1 MSTSLPLLS
10 IDQPTHGLL
19 FIGDPHLWSLKP
31 GRRRDTSYK
40 DTVLRKISLAA
51 EVSNRLKLWPIFT
64 GDLFHLP
71 DDNNTQMLVQLM
83 RVLDLFDRRPVSL
96 EGNHD
101 KNQLM
106 LADSNPLRLIEVAGK
121 LDIISEG
128 PWAKMVLQ
136 NEAGQQHTVV
146 IGGTPFGQAL
156 PVSYKDAF
164 GEERPADVQT
174 ALWLTHE
181 DLAFD
186 GSYPD
191 ALPLLPMTHIDLVVN
206 GHMHG
211 TKSPVKVED
220 TVYYN
225 PGNITRMSVDMADHV
240 PAVWEWTPFTSETMV
255 SSAGQ
260 KVPLLRQHVLAHTPG
275 SEVFN
280 FEGRHTKKAAIT
292 VEAQSGF
299 VSQLLEEPADLR
311 TDDGTY
317 ARAALIQVLDE
328 SEAPEA
334 VRTIT
339 AHLCEESLRRHREEN
354 A

>member
-1 MSTSLPLLS
+1 MSTLPLLS
-10 IDQPTHGLL
+10 IAKPTEGLL

-40 DTVLRKISLAA
+40 DTVLRKIALAA
-51 EVSNRLKLWPIFT
+51 EVSNRLNLWPILL
-64 GDLFHLP
+64 GDLFHQP
-71 DDNNTQMLVQLM
+71 DDNDTQMLVQVI
-83 RVLDLFDRRPVSL
+83 RALDLFERRPVSL

-101 KNQLM
+101 KNQLK
-106 LADSNPLRLIEVAGK
+106 LADNNPLRLLEVAGK
-121 LDIISEG
+121 LDIISQG
-128 PWAKMVLQ
+128 PWAQMVLG
-136 NEAGQQHTVV
+136 NGQGRAHTVV

-164 GEERPADVQT
+164 GEDRTEEVDT
-174 ALWLTHE
+174 AIWLTHE

-191 ALPLLPMTHIDLVVN
+191 ALPLLPIKQVELVVN

-211 TKSPVKVED
+211 TKLPVKVED

-240 PAVWEWTPFTSETMV
+240 PAVWEWNPFTDETMI

-275 SEVFN
+275 AEIFD

-292 VEAQSGF
+292 VESQSSF
-299 VSQLLEEPADLR
+299 VSQLLEQPADMR

-317 ARAALIQVLDE
+317 ARAALSEVLDE
-328 SEAPEA
+328 SNSSDA
-334 VRTIT
+334 VRTIA
-339 AHLCEESLRRHREEN
+339 AHLCEESLRRHREEQ

>member
-1 MSTSLPLLS
+1 MSPSLPLLS
-10 IDQPTHGLL
+10 ISKPTRGLL

-40 DTVLRKISLAA
+40 DTVLRKITLAA
-51 EVSNRLKLWPIFT
+51 EISNRLGLWPIFT
-64 GDLFHLP
+64 GDLFHHP

-83 RVLDLFDRRPVSL
+83 RVLNLFERRPVSL

-101 KNQLM
+101 KNQLN
-106 LADSNPLRLIEVAGK
+106 LVDSNPLRLLEVAEK

-128 PWAKMVLQ
+128 PWAQIVLESEQ
-136 NEAGQQHTVV
+136 GQQHRVV

-156 PVSYKDAF
+156 PIGYKEAF
-164 GEERPADVQT
+164 GEERTPDVDT

-191 ALPLLPMTHIDLVVN
+191 ALPLLPMKSIDLVVN

-211 TKSPVKVED
+211 TKAPVKVED

-240 PAVWEWTPFTSETMV
+240 PAVWEWTPFTQETMV

-260 KVPLLRQHVLAHTPG
+260 RVPLLRQHVLEHTPG
-275 SEVFN
+275 SEIFD
-280 FEGRHTKKAAIT
+280 FEGRHTRKAAIE

-299 VSQLLEEPADLR
+299 VAQLLEQPADMR

-317 ARAALIQVLDE
+317 ARAALSQVLDDN
-328 SEAPEA
+328 EAPEA
-334 VRTIT
+334 VRII
-339 AHLCEESLRRHREEN
+339 ANHLCEAALRRHREEQ